1 MDNHFA
7 AVTSVET
14 RMAGSDGPNP
24 VGRRKIAPR
33 VVLPLVL
40 FFAGVPIGCGGGEE
54 TTEEAITKA
63 EWVARANRI
72 CVKAVKTISPQMNHT
87 YRKHP
92 PETDELLSLFQNL
105 VPLLREVV
113 DEIDAIP
120 ASQGDEQQI
129 AAIVDGGTETADK
142 IERGIT
148 DPGVQQ
154 ELLAEGLFPKLFK
167 ASRAYGV
174 TRCAAATNP
183 FFTSESLHGSA
194 GGGGGSGASA
204 E

>member
-1 MDNHFA
+1 
-7 AVTSVET
+7 
-14 RMAGSDGPNP
+14 MAGSKSPTQL
-24 VGRRKIAPR
+24 RRRRIAPWMVSAL
-33 VVLPLVL
+33 VVLIPAAPL
-40 FFAGVPIGCGGGEE
+40 ACGGGEE
-54 TTEEAITKA
+54 TTEEVISQA
-63 EWVARANRI
+63 EWVGRANRI

-105 VPLLREVV
+105 VPVLREVT
-113 DEIDAIP
+113 DEFDAIP
-120 ASQGDEQQI
+120 APPGDEPQV

-142 IERGIT
+142 IEQGIT
-148 DPGVQQ
+148 DPGVRQ

-194 GGGGGSGASA
+194 GGGAGSGASA